1 MAREFWG
8 HDICSVILKIP
19 ECQILFDAGESAK
32 LPTEGAKPGHDIP
45 RGSAMDRA
53 YMDGGCR
60 RIEAPRRIA
69 ACRELPAKA
78 IEFGDELASRLDGA
92 RAETWLRGMRLMAM
106 HSRRVSRHA
115 FVRVRHLHCSGLADD
130 HGAGARQIGPE
141 PRDRV
146 ERAAAGGFFV
156 IAQENMDRRGHARL
170 LEFRNHGKTDCVETL
185 HVAGAA
191 AINAVRLAAQFK
203 RITRPGLAFHGDHIG
218 VSRQDDP
225 AIAVWADA
233 REKCRLVAGGIR
245 DSHIG
250 YSRG

>member
-8 HDICSVILKIP
+8 HDMCSVILKIP

-78 IEFGDELASRLDGA
+78 IEFGDEIASRLDGT
-92 RAETWLRGMRLMAM
+92 RAEAWLRGMRLMAM
-106 HSRRVSRHA
+106 HDRRVSGDA
-115 FVRVRHLHCSGLADD
+115 FVRVRHVHRSGLADE
-130 HGAGARQIGPE
+130 HGAGAWQIGPE

-146 ERAAAGGFFV
+146 ERSAAGGFFV
-156 IAQENMDRRGHARL
+156 IAQENMDRRGQARL
-170 LEFRNHGKTDCVETL
+170 VEFRDHGKTDCVKTL
-185 HVAGAA
+185 HVARAA
-191 AINAVRLAAQFK
+191 AK
-203 RITRPGLAFHGDHIG
+203 
-218 VSRQDDP
+218 
-225 AIAVWADA
+225 
-233 REKCRLVAGGIR
+233 KAGR
-245 DSHIG
+245 
-250 YSRG
+250 R